1 MKKPYW
7 IAGTCSALLA
17 VIVFATIGK
26 VAMSGGTA
34 IAVSNDPSRDTP
46 KDGLEARLRMHMER
60 LTSREMEGRLNS
72 SPGYQRA
79 ADYCGQFF
87 SSVGIEPGWTGP
99 GNEAVFFQPVREG
112 KIDCVNVIGRLPGS
126 DPQFRNEYI
135 TLGAHLDHIGK
146 NWLGRQYPGANDDA
160 SGCAAVLEAARV
172 LASRPPKRT
181 IIFVLF
187 TAEEFGHI
195 GSQQFVKK
203 PPVPLDRV
211 LMNVNLEQIGSYH
224 RDYPGIFAFGP
235 PSQRSPFE
243 SAGRSVFETWVLFE
257 DIQNHLPAVRESDT
271 WSFLQAKQPAV
282 ILSSGGF
289 PEHHTLKDTVALI
302 DFDHLA
308 KTTSVI
314 ISYVRALAGGDGPG
328 LIKRNGEPDGA
339 ANGSQPIRSGAM
351 ASYRLEW
358 G

>member
-1 MKKPYW
+1 MKKRHW
-7 IAGTCSALLA
+7 IAGTCGVLLA
-17 VIVFATIGK
+17 VIVLAFIGK
-26 VAMSGGTA
+26 LAMSGD
-34 IAVSNDPSRDTP
+34 IASGVSNSPSRETP
-46 KDGLEARLRMHMER
+46 KDGLEARLRTHMER

-72 SPGYQRA
+72 SSGYRRA
-79 ADYCGQFF
+79 ADYCAQSF

-99 GNEAVFFQPVREG
+99 GKKTVFFQPVREG
-112 KIDCVNVIGRLPGS
+112 KIDCVNIIARLPGS
-126 DPQFRNEYI
+126 DPQLRNEYI

-172 LASRPPKRT
+172 LAAKPPKRT

-195 GSQQFVKK
+195 GSQHFVNN

-235 PSQRSPFE
+235 PSQRSTFE
-243 SAGRSVFETWVLFE
+243 SAGRSVFGTWVLLE

-289 PEHHTLKDTVALI
+289 PEHHTSKDTVALI
-302 DFDHLA
+302 DFDHLTH
-308 KTTSVI
+308 TTSVI
-314 ISYVRALAGGDGPG
+314 ISYVRELAGGDDPG
-328 LIKRNGEPDGA
+328 LIKRNGEHLKEC
-339 ANGSQPIRSGAM
+339 S
-351 ASYRLEW
+351 
-358 G
+358 